1 MSNIPHLAQT
11 KTEAEQIALIESL
24 ITVGTAIFSCKTLND
39 LLNLI
44 LSTSREITWSDA
56 GSIYLVDRSDG
67 ILKLLFEVSQNAS
80 QPTLSLRDFAIPI
93 SSNSLAG
100 YVALTGKSLN
110 WADVYELPSNVPYKL
125 DHSFDMDIAYRTRS
139 MLVLPMQTT
148 NQETLGVLQLIN
160 HKIKPDIVVTPANVQ
175 DVTQPYSVLEERIVR
190 SLACQAAAAMELQ
203 RIRNHTASISNA

>member
-11 KTEAEQIALIESL
+11 STEAEQIALIESL
-24 ITVGTAIFSCKTLND
+24 ITVGTAMFSCKSLDD

-67 ILKLLFEVSQNAS
+67 ILKLLFEVSQNSS

-93 SSNSLAG
+93 NMNSLAG
-100 YVALTGKSLN
+100 YVAMTGESLN
-110 WADVYELPSNVPYKL
+110 WADVYNLPATAPYKL
-125 DHSFDMDIAYRTRS
+125 DHSFDKDTSYRTRS
-139 MLVLPMQTT
+139 MLVLPMQ
-148 NQETLGVLQLIN
+148 NPRQETVGVIQLIN
-160 HKIKPDIVVTPANVQ
+160 RKVSPDAIVTPSTVEG
-175 DVTQPYSVLEERIVR
+175 VTQPYSRLEERIVR

-203 RIRNHTASISNA
+203 KIQS